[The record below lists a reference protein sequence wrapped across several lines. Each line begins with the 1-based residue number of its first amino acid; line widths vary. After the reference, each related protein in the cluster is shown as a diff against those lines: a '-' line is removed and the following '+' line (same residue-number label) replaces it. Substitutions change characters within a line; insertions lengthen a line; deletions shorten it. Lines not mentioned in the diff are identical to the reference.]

1 MGVMNMRNS
10 PVLHL
15 DRNKIKEQVVARK
28 DMSVL
33 NMRNYPT
40 LHLDRNKNK
49 GTVLLLLF
57 YISYSRRILKKGSY
71 GVINRKTNY

>member
-28 DMSVL
+28 DMGVM
-33 NMRNYPT
+33 NMRNHPT
-40 LHLDRNKNK
+40 LHLD
-49 GTVLLLLF
+49 
-57 YISYSRRILKKGSY
+57 
-71 GVINRKTNY
+71 TN